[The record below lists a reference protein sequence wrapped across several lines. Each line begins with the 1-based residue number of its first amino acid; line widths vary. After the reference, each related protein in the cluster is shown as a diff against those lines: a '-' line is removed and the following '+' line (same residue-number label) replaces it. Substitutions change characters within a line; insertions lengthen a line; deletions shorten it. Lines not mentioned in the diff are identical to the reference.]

1 MVQSY
6 HIEILTREND
16 TEKEDFMNIIEYEN
30 YQEQRQV
37 RADDFPYLTYP
48 CSIPYDFTEVPLHW
62 HDEMEFIYIKKGSGI
77 VSVDH
82 RDLLAHAGDLIFI
95 CPGQLHAI
103 RQWQQEAMEY
113 ENIIFEPRLL
123 GSPQTDPSYELY
135 LAPILSRQAELP
147 LRLTP
152 ETDHYA
158 AIAGCIDQID
168 EIRRT
173 FPSGYELFIKGKLC
187 ELFFCFYQFGM
198 ISSPAAVSISDQRAL
213 EKARQILKFIEQ
225 HYSEP
230 LSIQKMAEASGF
242 SQSHFMKFFRQTF
255 GTSFTGY
262 LNAYRLTMASRLLLA
277 SEDTILTVAADTG
290 FENLSYFNRMFKR
303 RFGVTPSQFRR
314 RESAVQPSGSRH
326 AAT

>member
-1 MVQSY
+1 
-6 HIEILTREND
+6 
-16 TEKEDFMNIIEYEN
+16 MNIIEYEN
-30 YQEQRQV
+30 YQEQLKV

-62 HDEMEFIYIKKGSGI
+62 HDQMEFIYIKKGSGL

-82 RDLLAHAGDLIFI
+82 HDFVIRAGDLIFI

-103 RQWQQEAMEY
+103 RQYQQESMEY

-123 GSPQTDPSYELY
+123 GNPQTDPSFDLY
-135 LAPILSRQAELP
+135 LTPILMRQAELP
-147 LRLTP
+147 VRLSP
-152 ETDHYA
+152 DMDHYRE
-158 AIAGCIDQID
+158 IAGCIDQID

-173 FPSGYELFIKGKLC
+173 FPRGYELFTKGKLC
-187 ELFFCFYQFGM
+187 ELFFLLYHFGM
-198 ISSPAAVSISDQRAL
+198 ISVPEAVSRSDQRAL

-242 SQSHFMKFFRQTF
+242 SQSHFMKFFKQTF

-262 LNAYRLTMASRLLLA
+262 LNTYRLTMASRLLLA
-277 SEDTILTVAADTG
+277 SEDNILTVAADTG

-303 RFGVTPSQFRR
+303 RFGVTPGQFRK
-314 RESAVQPSGSRH
+314 RET
-326 AAT
+326 AT